1 MWQFHIRHFDSLSCL
16 VIILLFPFQLR
27 ERTFPS
33 RFSRA
38 VANNL
43 FIGMFTLSSGE
54 KNHALKCDGA
64 FEILSILSNNL
75 KIMGKWPWSICDWS
89 KRWMRFLDYDIFSNF
104 QIWHLALYFFP
115 SAFRSWQENVPVHLH
130 SQNTISLILK
140 SMLETHHSPWV
151 IAAHTSRQLLQ
162 WGSI

>member
-1 MWQFHIRHFDSLSCL
+1 MLFLSLRHAAGGIKGCFPNMAALHGDQVRGRQDFGCGGGWLVDCQESHFQMWQFHIRHFDSLSCL

-75 KIMGKWPWSICDWS
+75 KIMGKWP
-89 KRWMRFLDYDIFSNF
+89 
-104 QIWHLALYFFP
+104 
-115 SAFRSWQENVPVHLH
+115 
-130 SQNTISLILK
+130 
-140 SMLETHHSPWV
+140 
-151 IAAHTSRQLLQ
+151 
-162 WGSI
+162 